1 MHRNTNN
8 KYANKLQDITNHIC
22 EYVERTL
29 DYRIIENN
37 ETYGLLTGN
46 FGILIFLAYI
56 TKQYFGKN
64 LPH

>member
-46 FGILIFLAYI
+46 FGILIFLA
-56 TKQYFGKN
+56 
-64 LPH
+64 